1 MADQSDFLKKVY
13 DKYLGT
19 DYQWG
24 DSDLNPKREIART
37 SEEDW
42 EDEQQAIIDGIAA
55 RVKEL
60 KEQASNFKKFKKNE
74 AIDNDNFT
82 TVSSGVGGNADPSSD
97 VNEAELKLKM
107 AVGGNIG
114 DSHIVFPNIPV
125 TDDVD
130 FLLSELEALTLSVIA
145 PISPEGTP
153 EGFVND
159 TSNLL
164 YNVGCDDINVYEDSD
179 LKDTDSYFNDLSS
192 NLTSDDSDSD
202 NAGDN
207 DSEEDDSSSNAS
219 TSSNNKTVAEA
230 ADIASDNL
238 NSERDKSAAEQEAQV
253 KACLI
258 AEIGI
263 LQAILSLLKV
273 VNALKK
279 ALLLVMSIVTPIV
292 KMIAFAAQCWINPPA
307 ASQVIQMVAE
317 KIAALLV
324 TVIGIILQKLWNLLE
339 LDCQTEVVQSI
350 LDQINDI
357 LSDVDSVLTMTDSL
371 INFGRSQTKATM
383 ASLKDSYQ
391 KLKQTGQWDEW
402 SEDLRDAT
410 TWENLQQTMKDNV
423 NSQLFGNE
431 GWSAA
436 GIQNMLSTIVP
447 SGVKDKIN
455 SLIESSKTA
464 VSQAQSALS
473 KVEGEGSSSLAQK
486 LTDMQEF
493 LGPIRIK

>member
-1 MADQSDFLKKVY
+1 MAEQSDFLKKVY

-42 EDEQQAIIDGIAA
+42 EDEQQAIISTIAV

-60 KEQASNFKKFKKNE
+60 KEQAASFKKFKKNE

-114 DSHIVFPNIPV
+114 NSHIVFPDIPV
-125 TDDVD
+125 SDDVD
-130 FLLSELEALTLSVIA
+130 FLLSELEALTLSIIA
-145 PISPEGTP
+145 PIDLEGP
-153 EGFVND
+153 PDGFIND

-164 YNVGCDDINVYEDSD
+164 YNVGCDDISIYEDTDISETNSSFD
-179 LKDTDSYFNDLSS
+179 SLKNGITS
-192 NLTSDDSDSD
+192 N
-202 NAGDN
+202 DN
-207 DSEEDDSSSNAS
+207 DSISNDDDNDGGPASS
-219 TSSNNKTVAEA
+219 NKTVAEA

-238 NSERDKSAAEQEAQV
+238 NYERDKAAAEQEAQI
-253 KACLI
+253 KACLV

-263 LQAILSLLKV
+263 LQAILSLLKCV
-273 VNALKK
+273 SAMKK

-292 KMIAFAAQCWINPPA
+292 KMVAFAAQCWINPPA
-307 ASQVIQMVAE
+307 AAQVIQMVTE

-324 TVIGIILQKLWNLLE
+324 TVIGIILQELWNLLD
-339 LDCQTEVVQSI
+339 LDCQTEVVQSV

-357 LSDVDSVLTMTDSL
+357 LSGVDSIMSMTDSL
-371 INFGRSQTKATM
+371 INFGKSQTKVTM

-391 KLKQTGQWDEW
+391 KLKQTSQWDAW
-402 SEDLRDAT
+402 GEDLMDAAS
-410 TWENLQQTMKDNV
+410 WENLQETLGKSVD
-423 NSQLFGNE
+423 SQLLGNE

-436 GIQNMLSTIVP
+436 GIQNMLSAVAP
-447 SGVKDKIN
+447 SGIKDKIN
-455 SLIESSKTA
+455 GLIESSKIA
-464 VSQAQSALS
+464 VSQAQSMLS
-473 KVEGEGSSSLAQK
+473 RVDGEGSSSLAQK

-493 LGPIRIK
+493 LGPLRIR